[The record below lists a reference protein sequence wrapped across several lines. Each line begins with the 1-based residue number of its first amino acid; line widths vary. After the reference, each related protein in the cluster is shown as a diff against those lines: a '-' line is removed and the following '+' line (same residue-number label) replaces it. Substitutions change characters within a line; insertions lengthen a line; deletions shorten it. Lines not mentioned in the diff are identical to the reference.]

1 MNINYFQFLNM
12 APEAMLVV
20 ALIITFIADF
30 IAHGKEEKLD
40 ESARMRIASPLLCCY
55 YLCR

>member
-12 APEAMLVV
+12 APEAMLVG

-30 IAHGKEEKLD
+30 IAHGKEEKSWMNPVMLNI
-40 ESARMRIASPLLCCY
+40 S
-55 YLCR
+55 